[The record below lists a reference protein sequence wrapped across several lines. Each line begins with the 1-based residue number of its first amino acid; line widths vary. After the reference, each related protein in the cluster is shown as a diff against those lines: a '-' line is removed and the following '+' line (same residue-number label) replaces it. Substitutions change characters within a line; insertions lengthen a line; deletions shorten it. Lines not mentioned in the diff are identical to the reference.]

1 LVGQFD
7 FSEQGDADHSV
18 TSAVRRQARGGFR
31 FRTLHASTV
40 LDNVSLLTRFRM
52 QIPRNIHVVDRRLV
66 EDVRPFG
73 ILSMSMSLHESLCI
87 ILIGHLPVTIV
98 GVLAALFLDES
109 AVLIYFE
116 EEVLLSAV
124 LFIVRGR
131 GLALTSNQ

>member
-1 LVGQFD
+1 
-7 FSEQGDADHSV
+7 
-18 TSAVRRQARGGFR
+18 
-31 FRTLHASTV
+31 
-40 LDNVSLLTRFRM
+40 M